1 MLEILLEWDRDL
13 LLFLNSLHAPWLD
26 QVMYWISEK
35 EIWIPFYV
43 LIIGLIIREYKWK
56 SIIYITGIILA
67 IAATDQLCSG
77 FMKPFFERFRPSR
90 DPSLEG
96 LVHIVNDYRG
106 GKYGFASSHAGNT
119 FALATFLFLTFKKRF
134 KLISWMFLWAAVVSY
149 SRIYLGV
156 HYPGDILV
164 GGLIGVGFG
173 FIFYRFTQLYFT
185 KFTEHFKKSND

>member
-1 MLEILLEWDRDL
+1 MIEYILTLDQEAFFW
-13 LLFLNSLHAPWLD
+13 LNGWHTPWLD

-35 EIWIPFYV
+35 EVWIPFYL
-43 LIIGLIIREYKWK
+43 LIVGFIIKEYQWK

-96 LVHIVNDYRG
+96 LVHIVNGYRG
-106 GKYGFASSHAGNT
+106 GKFGFASSHAGNT
-119 FALATFLFLTFKKRF
+119 FALATFLFLTFKTRF
-134 KLISWMFLWAAVVSY
+134 KWITWIFLWAAIVSY
-149 SRIYLGV
+149 TRIYLGV

-164 GGLIGVGFG
+164 GGMIGVGFG
-173 FIFYRFTQLYFT
+173 LLFY
-185 KFTEHFKKSND
+185 KFTLIYFNKFKGIYGEG